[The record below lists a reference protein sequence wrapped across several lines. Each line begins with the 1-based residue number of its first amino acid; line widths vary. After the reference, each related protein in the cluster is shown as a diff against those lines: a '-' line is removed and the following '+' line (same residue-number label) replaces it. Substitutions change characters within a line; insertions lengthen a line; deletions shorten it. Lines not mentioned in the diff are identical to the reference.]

1 MVKKNII
8 QSTGRRK
15 SSVARIRMTD
25 GSGSIMVNGISA
37 EDYFGTALQIEM
49 LKLPFQE
56 IGAVKK
62 YDIIKI
68 VVFNGLMLLFGYL
81 GETGIISKYIGI
93 PLGFLFFGL
102 AFKVIYDNYA
112 TKTKIGYQLLSRP
125 RLILFIQKKRRGNCI
140 SW

>member
-1 MVKKNII
+1 MVKKNTI

-25 GSGSIMVNGISA
+25 GTGSITVNGISA

-62 YDIIKI
+62 YDIIASVKGGGKSGQCGAL
-68 VVFNGLMLLFGYL
+68 FMLHQERLQALMM
-81 GETGIISKYIGI
+81 II
-93 PLGFLFFGL
+93 
-102 AFKVIYDNYA
+102 
-112 TKTKIGYQLLSRP
+112 RHH
-125 RLILFIQKKRRGNCI
+125 
-140 SW
+140 

>member
-25 GSGSIMVNGISA
+25 GSGSITVNGISA

-62 YDIIKI
+62 YDIIATVKGGGKSGQCGALVHEASRALASI
-68 VVFNGLMLLFGYL
+68 DDDNKASL
-81 GETGIISKYIGI
+81 KKA
-93 PLGFLFFGL
+93 GFL
-102 AFKVIYDNYA
+102 
-112 TKTKIGYQLLSRP
+112 SRDS
-125 RLILFIQKKRRGNCI
+125 RVKDRKKPGQPGARKRFQF
-140 SW
+140 SKR

>member
-25 GSGSIMVNGISA
+25 GSGSITVNGISA
-37 EDYFGTALQIEM
+37 EDFFGTALKIEM

-62 YDIIKI
+62 YDIIASVKGGGKSGQCGALVHATSRALASI
-68 VVFNGLMLLFGYL
+68 DDDNKASL
-81 GETGIISKYIGI
+81 KKA
-93 PLGFLFFGL
+93 GFL
-102 AFKVIYDNYA
+102 
-112 TKTKIGYQLLSRP
+112 SRDS
-125 RLILFIQKKRRGNCI
+125 RVKERKKPGQPGARKRFQF
-140 SW
+140 SKR

>member
-62 YDIIKI
+62 YDIIASVKGGGKSGQCGAL
-68 VVFNGLMLLFGYL
+68 VHA
-81 GETGIISKYIGI
+81 TSRA
-93 PLGFLFFGL
+93 L
-102 AFKVIYDNYA
+102 ASIDDDNKA
-112 TKTKIGYQLLSRP
+112 SL
-125 RLILFIQKKRRGNCI
+125 
-140 SW
+140 